1 MKLLIVASLLTGAV
15 AFAPATQ
22 TKFST
27 SLSAV
32 AKKPVAKKPLA
43 KKPLAKKPVAAKKP
57 IAAKK
62 FVKKGV
68 VGNFATALGVQE
80 PLGFWDPLKLLE
92 GKDQDRFDRL
102 RYVEI
107 KHGRIAQLAF
117 LGYITTEYGI
127 RLPGN
132 IDSAGDSFASIPGG
146 FAALTAIPSLGLFQI
161 LLFIGWLEIAG
172 WKQDPNSYP
181 GDFGASSFPVGY
193 LKKNISEAEKLKFR
207 AQELNQGRAAQMGI
221 LALMVHE
228 QLGVDILPPH

>member
-15 AFAPATQ
+15 AFSPATQ

-32 AKKPVAKKPLA
+32 AKKPVAKKV
-43 KKPLAKKPVAAKKP
+43 VASKKP
-57 IAAKK
+57 IAKK
-62 FVKKGV
+62 VVKKGAA
-68 VGNFATALGVQE
+68 GNFANELGVQE

-92 GKDQDRFDRL
+92 GKDQERFDRL

-117 LGYITTEYGI
+117 LGYITTEYGV

-132 IDSAGDSFASIPGG
+132 IDAAGDTFESIPGG
-146 FAALTAIPSLGLFQI
+146 FAALSAIPSLGLFQI

-181 GDFGASSFPVGY
+181 GDFSASSFPVGY
-193 LKKNISEAEKLKFR
+193 LKKNISEGEKLQFR

>member
-1 MKLLIVASLLTGAV
+1 MMKLLIVVSLFAGV
-15 AFAPATQ
+15 AAFSPAMQQ

-27 SLSAV
+27 SLAAV
-32 AKKPVAKKPLA
+32 AKKPVAKKPIA
-43 KKPLAKKPVAAKKP
+43 KKLAAKKPVAKKP
-57 IAAKK
+57 IAKK
-62 FVKKGV
+62 VVKKG
-68 VGNFATALGVQE
+68 GFANELGAQE

-117 LGYITTEYGI
+117 LGYITTEYGV

-132 IDSAGDSFASIPGG
+132 IDVAGDTFDSIPGG
-146 FAALTAIPSLGLFQI
+146 FAALSAIPSLGLFQI
-161 LLFIGWLEIAG
+161 LLFVGWLEIAG
-172 WKQDPNSYP
+172 WKQAPDSYP
-181 GDFGASSFPVGY
+181 GDFSASSFPVGY
-193 LKKNISEAEKLKFR
+193 LKKNISEAEKLQFR

>member
-1 MKLLIVASLLTGAV
+1 MKLLIIASLFAGAV
-15 AFAPATQ
+15 AFAPASQ

-32 AKKPVAKKPLA
+32 AKKPVAKKVV
-43 KKPLAKKPVAAKKP
+43 AKKPVAKKPVAKKP
-57 IAAKK
+57 VAKK
-62 FVKKGV
+62 VVAKKG
-68 VGNFATALGVQE
+68 GFANELGVQE

-117 LGYITTEYGI
+117 LGYITTEYGY

-132 IDSAGDSFASIPGG
+132 IDLAGDTFESIPGG
-146 FAALTAIPSLGLFQI
+146 FAALSAIPGLGLFQI
-161 LLFIGWLEIAG
+161 VLLIGWLEIAG
-172 WKQDPNSYP
+172 WKQDPNSFP
-181 GDFGASSFPVGY
+181 GDFGASSFPVGF
-193 LKKNISEAEKLKFR
+193 LQKNVSEDLKLKYR

>member
-1 MKLLIVASLLTGAV
+1 MKFLIVASLIAGAA
-15 AFAPATQ
+15 AFAPASQ
-22 TKFST
+22 TKLST

-32 AKKPVAKKPLA
+32 AKKPVAKKPVAKKVVA
-43 KKPLAKKPVAAKKP
+43 KKPKPVVVKKVAKKDSRA
-57 IAAKK
+57 
-62 FVKKGV
+62 
-68 VGNFATALGVQE
+68 FANELGVQE

-92 GKDQDRFDRL
+92 GKGQDRFDRL
-102 RYVEI
+102 RYVEL

-117 LGYITTEYGI
+117 LGYITTEYGV

-132 IDSAGDSFASIPGG
+132 IDAAGDTFASIPSG
-146 FAALTAIPSLGLFQI
+146 FAALSAMPGLGLFQI

-172 WKQDPNSYP
+172 WKQNPGSFP
-181 GDFGASSFPVGY
+181 GDFSASSFPVGY
-193 LKKNISEAEKLKFR
+193 VKKNSSAQEQLLLR

>member
-1 MKLLIVASLLTGAV
+1 MNVTMKLLIIASLFAGAA
-15 AFAPATQ
+15 AFAPASQ

-32 AKKPVAKKPLA
+32 AKKPIAKKVV
-43 KKPLAKKPVAAKKP
+43 AKKPVAKKP
-57 IAAKK
+57 VA
-62 FVKKGV
+62 KKGV
-68 VGNFATALGVQE
+68 PKGGFANELGVQQ

-117 LGYITTEYGI
+117 LGYITTEYGV

-132 IDSAGDSFASIPGG
+132 IDLAGDTFESIPGG
-146 FAALTAIPSLGLFQI
+146 FAALSAIPGLGLFQI
-161 LLFIGWLEIAG
+161 LLLIGWLEIAG
-172 WKQDPNSYP
+172 WKQDPNSFP
-181 GDFGASSFPVGY
+181 GDFGASSFPVGF
-193 LKKNISEAEKLKFR
+193 LQKNISEEAKLKFR

>member
-1 MKLLIVASLLTGAV
+1 MMKLLIVASLLAGAV
-15 AFAPATQ
+15 AFAPVSQ
-22 TKFST
+22 QKIST
-27 SLSAV
+27 SLAAV
-32 AKKPVAKKPLA
+32 AKKPVKAVAKKPA
-43 KKPLAKKPVAAKKP
+43 PKKV
-57 IAAKK
+57 
-62 FVKKGV
+62 VKKAVKAGS
-68 VGNFATALGVQE
+68 FANELGVQE

-92 GKDQDRFDRL
+92 GKGQDRFDRL

-117 LGYITTEYGI
+117 LGYITTEYGV

-132 IDSAGDSFASIPGG
+132 IDNAGDTFASIPGG
-146 FAALTAIPSLGLFQI
+146 FAALTAMPGLGLFQI

-172 WKQDPNSYP
+172 WKQAPDSFP
-181 GDFGASSFPVGY
+181 GDFSASSFPVGY
-193 LKKNISEAEKLKFR
+193 LKKNISEKEKLQFR

>member
-1 MKLLIVASLLTGAV
+1 LGYRTNCTMMKLLIVASLLAGAV
-15 AFAPATQ
+15 AFAPVSQPKIT
-22 TKFST
+22 T
-27 SLSAV
+27 SLAAV
-32 AKKPVAKKPLA
+32 AKKPVTKVVAKKPA
-43 KKPLAKKPVAAKKP
+43 PKPVKKV
-57 IAAKK
+57 
-62 FVKKGV
+62 VKKSTLG
-68 VGNFATALGVQE
+68 FANELGVQE

-92 GKDQDRFDRL
+92 GKGQDRFDRL

-117 LGYITTEYGI
+117 LGYITTEYGF

-132 IDSAGDSFASIPGG
+132 IDNAGDTFASIPGG
-146 FAALTAIPSLGLFQI
+146 FAALTAMPSLGLFQI

-181 GDFGASSFPVGY
+181 GDFSASSFPVGY
-193 LKKNISEAEKLKFR
+193 LKKNISEQEKLKFR